1 MSSPTHN
8 TVGFSSFSPFGTG
21 APVMYGTKW
30 NDGGGAGVTLTYSFP
45 GAPNAYYPP
54 SGYGTGASYGGAGEF
69 AAYKWSSL
77 TTAERNGVVAGLQA
91 WHAVAVI
98 NFIRVND
105 SQFVVGDLRFAGS
118 TTLGSNANAHAYYP
132 GAEPWS
138 GDVWFNF
145 NSGFWHGAHSSPIV
159 KGTYDYLTIIHEI
172 GHALGLKHPFAN
184 YPNILGAAF
193 DNYSFTI
200 MSYQSYANSGS
211 NGADFYPTT
220 PMWYDLIAIQA
231 MYGARPHASGNTVY
245 TFSASKHYWQTI
257 DDSGGVD
264 TIVYVGGSSSKI
276 DLNIGHWNDLGLV
289 LHLGAGGFHPQ
300 SDTVM
305 IGPRS
310 LIEHATGGNG
320 ADRIIGN
327 GIANRLIGNDG
338 NDVLSG
344 GAGRDAMNGGQGND
358 RLTGGTG
365 ADVVRGAAGVDR
377 FYFVGGLGPSNVDT
391 LPDYD
396 ILRDYLYIDRSFFP
410 GLTVLGTLPGYMLY
424 KGAAAHDADD
434 RFVYQ
439 QWRGYLYYDHD
450 GHGGDP
456 GILIA
461 KLPGHP
467 NLSNFDFVVVA

>member
-45 GAPNAYYPP
+45 TGTATFSNP
-54 SGYGTGASYGGAGEF
+54 YGFYGGFGEF
-69 AAYKWSSL
+69 GDWYQL
-77 TTAERNGVVAGLQA
+77 TVAERNGVKAGLLA
-91 WHAVAVI
+91 WSSVANITFVQVGD
-98 NFIRVND
+98 NAA
-105 SQFVVGDLRFAGS
+105 VVGDLRFARTTVGS
-118 TTLGSNANAHAYYP
+118 ATENAHGYYP
-132 GAEPWS
+132 GGNPSA
-138 GDVWFNF
+138 GDVWFKQGSWH
-145 NSGFWHGAHSSPIV
+145 NSHNAGIV

-172 GHALGLKHPFAN
+172 GHALGLKHPFAD

-377 FYFVGGLGPSNVDT
+377 FHFVGGLGPSNVDT